1 MSVTGTGIEYA
12 YLATA
17 IIGAAASTGV
27 AMYSADQQAKSQAAI
42 ADYNRQIN
50 EQNASWQRM
59 AAERA
64 AQSEQYNAQLAIF
77 NAQSQQSQAAFQSQ
91 ISTYQ
96 NEQLRQQSQFSDMQ
110 AQMQRNAADQM
121 RQQADGQDRQ
131 AKEQADRIRAE
142 KDRILGLQRSQF
154 AKGGVTPEGS
164 PLAVLADTNNL
175 YQMQVADTRLLA
187 NLESNKKRYEADVTD
202 FNAGITALE
211 GSMTRDQA
219 KINESAIGFNLNQ
232 DLFSAGRNLDSARMS
247 FNDAQFAEKAAGA
260 GYRIAMRQAAIE
272 QQAGMATSRATA
284 LGGYAAGASGVA
296 QMGQIG
302 LSAYGSSASKSTSKP
317 YDGYVSNN
325 GNLVGYRRATA
336 VR

>member
-1 MSVTGTGIEYA
+1 MADPFTWVAIGSVV
-12 YLATA
+12 AT
-17 IIGAAASTGV
+17 AASTGI
-27 AMYSADQQAKSQAAI
+27 AMYSASEQAKSQAAI

-50 EQNASWQRM
+50 EQNAAWQRM

-110 AQMQRNAADQM
+110 AQMQSNAADQM

-142 KDRILGLQRSQF
+142 KNRILGLQRSQF
-154 AKGGVTPEGS
+154 AKGGVTTEGS
-164 PLAVLADTNNL
+164 PLAVLADTANL
-175 YQMQVADTRLLA
+175 YEMQVADTRLLA

-211 GSMTRDQA
+211 GGMMRDQA

-232 DLFSAGRNLDSARMS
+232 DLFTAGRNLDSARMS

-272 QQAGMATSRATA
+272 QQAGYATSRATQ
-284 LGGYAAGASGVA
+284 LGGYAAGAAGVA

-302 LSAYGSSASKSTSKP
+302 MSAYGGSTSRAASGATSP
-317 YDGYVSNN
+317 GGAYNPFAQV
-325 GNLVGYRRATA
+325 RRATA
-336 VR
+336 VS

>member
-1 MSVTGTGIEYA
+1 
-12 YLATA
+12 
-17 IIGAAASTGV
+17 
-27 AMYSADQQAKSQAAI
+27 
-42 ADYNRQIN
+42 
-50 EQNASWQRM
+50 M

-64 AQSEQYNAQLAIF
+64 AQSEQYNSQLAIF

-131 AKEQADRIRAE
+131 AKDQADRIRAE
-142 KDRILGLQRSQF
+142 KNRILGLQRSQF
-154 AKGGVTPEGS
+154 AKGGVTTEGS
-164 PLAVLADTNNL
+164 PLAVLADTANL
-175 YQMQVADTRLLA
+175 YEMQVADTRLLA
-187 NLESNKKRYEADVTD
+187 NLESNKKSYEADVTD

-211 GSMTRDQA
+211 GGMMRDQA

-232 DLFSAGRNLDSARMS
+232 DLFTAGRNLDSARMS

-260 GYRIAMRQAAIE
+260 GYRINMRQAAIE
-272 QQAGMATSRATA
+272 QQAGYATSRATQ
-284 LGGYAAGASGVA
+284 LGGYAAGAAGVA

-302 LSAYGSSASKSTSKP
+302 MSYYGGLKSKNPTGSGTTYKAS
-317 YDGYVSNN
+317 
-325 GNLVGYRRATA
+325 
-336 VR
+336 